1 MLMLAPL
8 AGFTPAMLMALIFA
22 KKKKAWLAVFSLA
35 QLVPSGGMQM
45 SCAEGD

>member
-22 KKKKAWLAVFSLA
+22 KKKPGWLC
-35 QLVPSGGMQM
+35 LVLLS
-45 SCAEGD
+45 

>member
-22 KKKKAWLAVFSLA
+22 KKKAWLAVFSLA
-35 QLVPSGGMQM
+35 
-45 SCAEGD
+45 